1 MWWLDCV
8 AIVFGTIVVTC
19 IVDYIRDRKSVCGRF
34 SMEQTDPENEPE
46 QYSVHVMIPTNK
58 LLLDKKRI
66 ILLRDDSRK

>member
-19 IVDYIRDRKSVCGRF
+19 IVDYIRDRKSVYGLF

-46 QYSVHVMIPTNK
+46 RYSVHVMIPTNK

>member
-8 AIVFGTIVVTC
+8 VIAIGTIVGTC
-19 IVDYIRDRKSVCGRF
+19 IEKYIRNRKTVYGCF

>member
-8 AIVFGTIVVTC
+8 VIVIGTIVGTC
-19 IVDYIRDRKSVCGRF
+19 IAKYIRNRKTVYGRF

-66 ILLRDDSRK
+66 ILLRNDSRK

>member
-8 AIVFGTIVVTC
+8 VMIIGTIVGTC
-19 IVDYIRDRKSVCGRF
+19 IAKYMHNRKSVYGRF

>member
-8 AIVFGTIVVTC
+8 VMIIGTLVGTC
-19 IVDYIRDRKSVCGRF
+19 ISKYIRNIKTVYGHF
-34 SMEQTDPENEPE
+34 SMEQTEPE

-66 ILLRDDSRK
+66 ILLRNDSRK

>member
-8 AIVFGTIVVTC
+8 VIIIGTIVGTC
-19 IVDYIRDRKSVCGRF
+19 IAKYIRNRRTVYGRF

-46 QYSVHVMIPTNK
+46 QYSVHVMVPTDK
-58 LLLDKKRI
+58 PLLDKKCI

>member
-1 MWWLDCV
+1 MWILCTLCV
-8 AIVFGTIVVTC
+8 GLGVSIGMMVLHTAGDKKTV
-19 IVDYIRDRKSVCGRF
+19 YGRF

>member
-19 IVDYIRDRKSVCGRF
+19 IADYIRDRKSVYGRF